1 MAAEL
6 AVSPHHDNPGHPGKR
21 SGTDTESGAARHG
34 NSVAG
39 LVARGPEVGRP
50 DEADVH
56 DHGHHADSHG
66 LLFLG
71 LAADGATPTQNETVH
86 SVGANSKDNHAH
98 VSSGGVQG
106 GGGGGEA
113 NHGDS
118 LGCSNVPRPLIEFSG
133 RIRDDNGAGASD
145 EVGWAGE
152 DKGDGGVEAE
162 GLDHGGELI
171 VSELNETWFF
181 RLEINVRSS

>member
-6 AVSPHHDNPGHPGKR
+6 AVSPNHDNLGHPGER
-21 SGTDTESGAARHG
+21 SGTDTKSGAAGHG

-66 LLFLG
+66 LLLLG
-71 LAADGATPTQNETVH
+71 LAADGATPTENETVYG
-86 SVGANSKDNHAH
+86 VGANSKDNHAH
-98 VSSGGVQG
+98 VSSGGVEG
-106 GGGGGEA
+106 GSGGGEA
-113 NHGDS
+113 NHGDG
-118 LGCSNVPRPLIEFSG
+118 LGCSDMPRPLIEFSG
-133 RIRDDNGAGASD
+133 RIRDDNGAGACD

-171 VSELNETWFF
+171 STSAQRNLVF
-181 RLEINVRSS
+181 